1 MELNSIKLDLMWFL
15 KYVLLQNKEDGMSGW
30 LVTECSVYPQ
40 LNMTGWSD
48 DYQIDKHMADL

>member
-30 LVTECSVYPQ
+30 LVSVQCIPNWIW
-40 LNMTGWSD
+40 LFEVM
-48 DYQIDKHMADL
+48 IIK